1 MRRRRLDKR
10 AVRHSVKLLLR
21 AEKVHRRNA
30 RLHRHNARLRS
41 NAHQLRLGGK
51 LRLRN
56 GNQLRLGA
64 RLHPRRNERL
74 RPHAGRVRHLLEKM
88 LPSRIANLRGD
99 DKGVRE
105 SLDNVVVVR

>member
-30 RLHRHNARLRS
+30 RLHRHNA
-41 NAHQLRLGGK
+41 
-51 LRLRN
+51 
-56 GNQLRLGA
+56 
-64 RLHPRRNERL
+64 RL